1 MASNF
6 KIGSYKTRDGF
17 GLKLDGDFDATSAF
31 ELIYAVKTLPEIN
44 ERIYICTDGLKLI
57 HPFGIDV
64 LRSFIH
70 PLNGESTRIVF
81 KGNNASKLK
90 V

>member
-6 KIGSYKTRDGF
+6 EIGSYKTRDGF
-17 GLKLDGDFDATSAF
+17 GLKLDGDFDATSAY
-31 ELIYAVKTLPEIN
+31 ELIYAVKTLPEKN

-64 LRSFIH
+64 LRALMH
-70 PLNGESTRIVF
+70 PLNGESSRIVF
-81 KGNNASKLK
+81 IGNNASKLK

>member
-17 GLKLDGDFDATSAF
+17 GLKLAGDFDATSAF
-31 ELIYAVKTLPEIN
+31 ELIYAVKTLPEKN
-44 ERIYICTDGLKLI
+44 EKIYICTDGLKLI

-64 LRSFIH
+64 LRRFIH
-70 PLNGESTRIVF
+70 PLNSESTRIVF
-81 KGNNASKLK
+81 KGKNTSKLK

>member
-1 MASNF
+1 MAANF
-6 KIGSYKTRDGF
+6 KIGSYKTMDGF

-31 ELIYAVKTLPEIN
+31 ELIYAVKTLPEKN
-44 ERIYICTDGLKLI
+44 QRIYIFTDGLKLI

-64 LRSFIH
+64 LRSFMH
-70 PLNGESTRIVF
+70 PLNGESTRIEF